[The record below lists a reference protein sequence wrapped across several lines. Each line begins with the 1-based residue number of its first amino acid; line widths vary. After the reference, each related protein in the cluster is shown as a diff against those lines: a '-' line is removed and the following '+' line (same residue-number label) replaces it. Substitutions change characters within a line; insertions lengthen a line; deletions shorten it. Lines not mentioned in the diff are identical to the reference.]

1 MKSWWIK
8 SQGGKLAL
16 EARDVPVP
24 QPGPGE
30 VVVRVRAA
38 ALNRGE
44 FNPRY
49 LPDGGEKIGG
59 HEAAGEVAAVGEG
72 VIYVKAGDR
81 VMGRAR
87 GGFSEYAVM
96 QEFEA
101 MRMPDRLSW
110 EQAAGVPLVR
120 ADICLEGGALEVDGR
135 GNAIL
140 NESCILNA
148 NRNPGMSKAE
158 CEKALARFLG
168 IEHII
173 WLPGMKD
180 ADITDSHIDFYAKY
194 IDGQTVLIN
203 REHNRAKPDHII
215 TRETEAALAE
225 HFELNEA
232 NILDN
237 PQSVRVDTDE
247 FPDFA
252 ASYINYYAC
261 NGGVIV
267 PEFGDAHTDAAAKE
281 KLQLWYPDREIVA
294 MNIDWIAIG
303 GGVPGNGPDTG
314 NAILGNSIHD
324 NGTLGID
331 LADAKHG
338 AGVKHIPLS
347 IS

>member
-1 MKSWWIK
+1 MQYCYPSEHERHHATWLSFCANHAVWQDLRITAAIQANI
-8 SQGGKLAL
+8 SRLAL
-16 EARDVPVP
+16 NIARFEPVKILVRPEEMVQAKNLMGSDV
-24 QPGPGE
+24 E
-30 VVVRVRAA
+30 YIEA
-38 ALNRGE
+38 ALDDIWLRDSGAVFVKNSHS
-44 FNPRY
+44 
-49 LPDGGEKIGG
+49 GEKS
-59 HEAAGEVAAVGEG
+59 AVNFNFNGWGNKQAHRQDAHAPAIMAE
-72 VIYVKAGDR
+72 
-81 VMGRAR
+81 
-87 GGFSEYAVM
+87 
-96 QEFEA
+96 
-101 MRMPDRLSW
+101 
-110 EQAAGVPLVR
+110 AAGVPLVR

-140 NESCILNA
+140 NESCILND

-215 TRETEAALAE
+215 TRQTAAALAE

-303 GGVPGNGPDTG
+303 GGG
-314 NAILGNSIHD
+314 IHCV
-324 NGTLGID
+324 TQQEF
-331 LADAKHG
+331 A
-338 AGVKHIPLS
+338 
-347 IS
+347 